1 MPKNTVKRRQLFT
14 AANFGLVDDDDV
26 DDEVKPSEIKK
37 EEKKEK
43 KSVKIEER
51 SQKKEDPNDVRRCSE
66 ASQNVFTRFYEPNYP
81 VREEQL
87 EEVTPTKQCLKT
99 YQHCEAVAFADATWK
114 WMKIEKRA
122 VSHSPR
128 PRKTT
133 DLGIVPTYTNFQTP
147 VAYYRVVVE
156 LPNRYIL
163 MACHQN
169 VHGAARGDLRF
180 VEVNDETKIRGMEEE
195 SVIGALFLGDILA
208 VGQLEWT
215 GNFGKEEKMPK
226 TKDVGLGEKMN
237 CHWSV
242 HTASILPRTIRRLQK
257 FAVMENG
264 KAIVNGH
271 GESMIVKASDPRTTV
286 SLDPNTVY
294 IGDVFIPERIDSN
307 YTEDHHPGEMNRMI
321 LLSSEFPSIP
331 ESRGTI
337 FNFVVSPSHSEMF
350 AVGTDAF
357 KNPFH
362 LQSASETLEFCAL
375 IGYSAAKTVFDS
387 TNDYRKFVMHEP
399 RKDENLV
406 RFWID
411 NPKEN
416 PTDGFWHS
424 NGQVRFTSQMG
435 GVRKVGVS
443 EVRAAI
449 ETVICEGNRLRLT
462 ARLSRDAPE
471 DLSFLTNDVFV
482 VQQRSPMDTPVIQ
495 TGFFSTMDMDSNGAK
510 IIKTL
515 YGGQKFGDGC
525 SGIIT
530 KNQYIF
536 PSSPGIPLNEFQCE
550 YVCRVLQGIPIVI
563 ANSPFGCGKSMTIVT
578 ASLYLFEEHKR
589 RGGPKTQQLLITQSN
604 YASVNLVDIALKT
617 LARVKDVKFMRY
629 VSESNWKQLPDAC
642 RTELDMPKMMNDV
655 LIKWATNQDKSVKFA
670 ALTVSSMVQI
680 VSYVLK
686 TLNVSPCRLN
696 SLALSVQTEA
706 IKTRPPWPRQLM
718 QSFFTLYQPDII
730 IVTATSLPGL
740 LASRFF
746 YANSISNVQIDEAS
760 QLAEYTLLSLL
771 TLVPDAKFGLIG
783 DIQQLA
789 PYCEEELTGKLKDYG
804 IGNAM
809 ERAVKE
815 CMFPQVILKTVYRC
829 HPATTAL
836 LGELFYSNE
845 LISGVTAE
853 QRTEFMSNRPHFWPN
868 SSFPIMVVDN
878 KSPAQPMGSSFGN
891 EHERQ
896 IVKQLVDFLT
906 NTDRKKYVLAPEDI
920 GVISYYSAQTS
931 MLTEMMREVGGVKC
945 GTVDSFQGSEREVI
959 VLCCTN
965 DDIQEFMQ
973 VANRLNVAMSRSRQ
987 VTILVGNVEMLRKA
1001 EHWSTIIE
1009 RCAEH
1014 GCVVDTNKYPFKVAP
1029 PGAEATNKKASKTRC
1044 NKNVNKLAK
1053 ELRDIVLTSKKSKK

>member
-1 MPKNTVKRRQLFT
+1 MPKNTVKRRQIFT
-14 AANFGLVDDDDV
+14 AANFCLADEEDV
-26 DDEVKPSEIKK
+26 DEELKLSDIKKVTKK
-37 EEKKEK
+37 EEKSGKSEK
-43 KSVKIEER
+43 KSKE
-51 SQKKEDPNDVRRCSE
+51 SQKKSDTPKRCSD
-66 ASQNVFTRFYEPNYP
+66 NIFTHFYQPNYP
-81 VREEQL
+81 IREEQL
-87 EEVTPTKQCLKT
+87 EDLSPTKQCLKT
-99 YQHCEAVAFADATWK
+99 YQHSEAVAFADATWH
-114 WMKIEKRA
+114 WQKIEKLP
-122 VSHSPR
+122 HSPR
-128 PRKTT
+128 PRKQDKTA
-133 DLGIVPTYTNFQTP
+133 GAMPTYTHFQDP
-147 VAYYRVVVE
+147 FAYYRVVVE

-163 MACHQN
+163 IACHQN
-169 VHGAARGDLRF
+169 VHGASRGDLRF
-180 VEVNDETKIRGMEEE
+180 VEVNDETGIRGMEEE
-195 SVIGALFLGDILA
+195 SVIGTLFLGDILA
-208 VGQLEWT
+208 VRQLEWMGT
-215 GNFGKEEKMPK
+215 FEKEGNMPK
-226 TKDVGLGEKMN
+226 TKDVGLEEKMK

-242 HTASILPRTIRRLQK
+242 HTAALLPRTIRRHQK

-271 GESMIVKASDPRTTV
+271 GEPMNVRVSNSTTV
-286 SLDPNTVY
+286 PLDADTVY

-307 YTEDHHPGEMNRMI
+307 YTEDHHSGDLSRMI

-337 FNFVVSPSHSEMF
+337 FDFAKSLQFTEMF
-350 AVGTDAF
+350 AVGIEAF
-357 KNPFH
+357 KNPSH
-362 LQSASETLEFCAL
+362 LRSASETLEFCAL
-375 IGYSAAKTVFDS
+375 IGYSAARTVFDS

-399 RKDENLV
+399 KKTENLV

-416 PTDGFWHS
+416 PSDGFWHS
-424 NGQVRFTSQMG
+424 NGQVRFTAKKTVG
-435 GVRKVGVS
+435 GVRKVGGA

-449 ETVICEGNRLRLT
+449 ETVICEGDRLKLT
-462 ARLSRDAPE
+462 VRLSRDAPE
-471 DLSFLTNDVFV
+471 DLNFQNDVFI
-482 VQQRSPMDTPVIQ
+482 VQQRSFMDSPVIQ
-495 TGFFSTMDMDSNGAK
+495 ERFFSSMDSESNGAK
-510 IIKTL
+510 IIRTL
-515 YGGQKFGDGC
+515 YGGQKFGQGHGELV
-525 SGIIT
+525 S
-530 KNQYIF
+530 KEQYIF
-536 PSSPGIPLNEFQCE
+536 PSSPGIQLNEFQCE
-550 YVCRVLQGIPIVI
+550 YVRRVLQGTPIVI

-617 LARVKDVKFMRY
+617 RSRVKDVKFMRY

-642 RTELDMPKMMNDV
+642 RTELDMPKLMNDV
-655 LIKWATNQDKSVKFA
+655 LIDWATNQNKEKKFA
-670 ALTVSSMVQI
+670 SLTVSTMAQI
-680 VSYVLK
+680 VCYVLK
-686 TLNVSPCRLN
+686 TLNVNPSRLN
-696 SLALSVQTEA
+696 SLALSVQVEA
-706 IKTRPPWPRQLM
+706 MKTRPPWPRQLM
-718 QSFFTLYQPDII
+718 QAFFTLYQPDII

-740 LASRFF
+740 FATRFF
-746 YANSISNVQIDEAS
+746 DKNTISNVQIDEAS

-771 TLVPDAKFGLIG
+771 KLVPDAKFGLIG

-836 LGELFYSNE
+836 LGELFYSNQ

-853 QRTEFMSNRPHFWPN
+853 HRSEFMSNRPHFWPN
-868 SSFPIMVVDN
+868 ASFPIMVVDN
-878 KSPAQPMGSSFGN
+878 KSAAQAMGSSFGN
-891 EHERQ
+891 EHERL

-906 NTDRKKYVLAPEDI
+906 NTDRKKYVLAAEDI

-987 VTILVGNVEMLRKA
+987 VTILVGNVDMLRKA
-1001 EHWSTIIE
+1001 EHWSTIID

-1014 GCVVDTNKYPFKVAP
+1014 GCIVDTNKYPFKVTP
-1029 PGAEATNKKASKTRC
+1029 HGAESTNKKNSKTRC
-1044 NKNVNKLAK
+1044 NKNVGKLVK
-1053 ELRDIVLTSKKSKK
+1053 ELQDIVLDSKKGKK